1 MADVGKVLL
10 ALAFF
15 VAASSAIVAV
25 VWRHDDA
32 RVTLARRGV
41 YTVFGLLL
49 ACIVI
54 IEISFATNDFSLNI
68 VAEHSSNETP
78 MFYKLAAMWSSQEGS
93 LLLWSFVLSIC
104 ASLALYSTR
113 HKLREIVP
121 WATAVMMAM
130 GSFFIGLMLFAPDVN
145 PFKTLNPAPLDGIG
159 LNPLLQ
165 HPSMM
170 IHPPM
175 LYSGYVA
182 WTVPFAFA
190 IGALITRRVD
200 SEWLRATRRF
210 ALIAWTFLG
219 FGLLLGARWSYSEL
233 GWGGYWAWDPVE
245 NAALMPFL
253 LGTAFLHSIMVQEK
267 RNMLKVWNAA
277 LIVATFS
284 MCLLGTFLVR
294 SGVLESIHAFGNDT
308 VGPYLL
314 VVIGIV
320 VIGSTILLVS
330 RLDDLKTEKRIDSL
344 ASRES
349 VFLINNLLLVGMVIV
364 IAWGTFFPLI
374 SELFT
379 GQKSSLAAPW
389 FDKYTTPLA
398 IVLVLFTGIG
408 PLLAWRRVTWSSAR
422 RVFRVPI
429 AVALVTLVVLW
440 AFTDAADHLWA
451 LALFTFATFAI
462 AGVLQEFYNGAHAR
476 QKTSGGSFFGALAA
490 VTARNRRRYGGYI
503 VHIGIATLLIGIAA
517 SSSFQT
523 NENVVMKPGET
534 RTVDGRQFTYKRPY
548 VQVDSEKFT
557 FGAEVEVTQ
566 GGKFIAD
573 LRTSRRFFRAT
584 GAAATGQI
592 SDYFSGEATTE
603 VGLKT
608 GPLRD
613 IWVTVAPNVTPV
625 QDQMARADKGFK
637 KCVDAGPGTPPQCK
651 DLNAL
656 MRAAQA
662 NPSIQ
667 PRVSAEI
674 EALQLKAGEQIAKEY
689 LKDGNAATFKVI
701 INPLVLWMWIGGII
715 GLIGALIAVWPSR
728 SRRKGAMVRTEADE
742 LKEAKYREIRD
753 AELDH
758 ASGKLS
764 DEDYAILD
772 AELRKEAVEILDTVG
787 VGAGSGEDRPAR
799 VGRAGLPSDWV
810 GGEHVGN
817 GNGNGNGH
825 SNRNGHANGNGHS
838 NGGNGNGHAET
849 NGGGTATQAPT
860 NGNGNGLRPEANGN
874 RNGNGNGHHPEG
886 NGNGNGHDPEAA
898 GNGDGASDETADR
911 D

>member
-1 MADVGKVLL
+1 
-10 ALAFF
+10 
-15 VAASSAIVAV
+15 
-25 VWRHDDA
+25 
-32 RVTLARRGV
+32 
-41 YTVFGLLL
+41 
-49 ACIVI
+49 
-54 IEISFATNDFSLNI
+54 
-68 VAEHSSNETP
+68 
-78 MFYKLAAMWSSQEGS
+78 
-93 LLLWSFVLSIC
+93 
-104 ASLALYSTR
+104 
-113 HKLREIVP
+113 
-121 WATAVMMAM
+121 MMTIGA
-130 GSFFIGLMLFAPDVN
+130 FFIGLMLFAPDVN
-145 PFKTLNPAPLDGIG
+145 PFKVLNPAPQDGIG

-200 SEWLRATRRF
+200 AEWIRATRRF

-219 FGLLLGARWSYSEL
+219 FGLLLGARWSY
-233 GWGGYWAWDPVE
+233 
-245 NAALMPFL
+245 AALMPFL

-267 RNMLKVWNAA
+267 RGMLKVWNSA

-294 SGVLESIHAFGNDT
+294 SGVLQSIHAFGNDT

-320 VIGSTILLVS
+320 VIGSTVLLVS
-330 RLDDLKTEKRIDSL
+330 RLDELRSPKRIDSL
-344 ASRES
+344 ISRES
-349 VFLINNLLLVGMVIV
+349 VFLVNNLLLVGMTVV

-379 GQKSSLAAPW
+379 GHKSSLAAPW

-398 IVLVLFTGIG
+398 ILLVLFTGIG
-408 PLLAWRRVTWSSAR
+408 PLLAWRRVTWASAK
-422 RVFRVPI
+422 RVFRIPVL
-429 AVALVTLVVLW
+429 VGLVTLVVLW
-440 AFTDAADHLWA
+440 AFTDAAHKPWA
-451 LALFTFATFAI
+451 LALFTFAAFAI

-476 QKTSGGSFFGALAA
+476 QKTSGGSFLGALFA

-503 VHIGIATLLIGIAA
+503 VHIAIAILLIGIAA

-523 NENVVMKPGET
+523 NENVSMKPGET
-534 RTVDGRQFTYKRPY
+534 RVVDGREFTYERPY
-548 VQVDSEKFT
+548 VKVDDEKFT
-557 FGAEVEVTQ
+557 IGAIVSVRED
-566 GGKFIAD
+566 GKH
-573 LRTSRRFFRAT
+573 LTTLETSRRFFLPT
-584 GAAATGQI
+584 GAAAGGGI
-592 SDYFSGEATTE
+592 AGYMEGEATSE
-603 VGLKT
+603 VGLQT
-608 GPLRD
+608 GLLRD
-613 IWVTVAPNVTPV
+613 IWVTVAPNVTKI
-625 QDQMARADKGFK
+625 QHQLGLADKGFEQ
-637 KCVDAGPGTPPQCK
+637 CVAAGPGTPPQCK
-651 DLNAL
+651 DINAM

-662 NPSIQ
+662 NPQ
-667 PRVSAEI
+667 LRPQ
-674 EALQLKAGEQIAKEY
+674 ALEQIANLQLLSAQKIARQY
-689 LKDGNAATFKVI
+689 ANSDTAATFKVI

-787 VGAGSGEDRPAR
+787 VGAGTASPRP
-799 VGRAGLPSDWV
+799 GRAGLPSDWE
-810 GGEHVGN
+810 GDEAATN
-817 GNGNGNGH
+817 GNGNGNGAA
-825 SNRNGHANGNGHS
+825 NGH
-838 NGGNGNGHAET
+838 
-849 NGGGTATQAPT
+849 
-860 NGNGNGLRPEANGN
+860 
-874 RNGNGNGHHPEG
+874 GNGHHANG
-886 NGNGNGHDPEAA
+886 NGNGNG
-898 GNGDGASDETADR
+898 ASREPADR

>member
-1 MADVGKVLL
+1 MASVGSVLL

-15 VAASSAIVAV
+15 VAASSAVVAV
-25 VWRHDDA
+25 VWRHDDG

-41 YTVFGLLL
+41 YGVFWLLL
-49 ACIVI
+49 ACVVI
-54 IEISFATNDFSLNI
+54 IEISFATNDFSFNI
-68 VAEHSSNETP
+68 VAEHSSIETP

-93 LLLWSFVLSIC
+93 LLLWSFVLSIV
-104 ASLALYSTR
+104 ASLSLYSTR

-121 WATAVMMAM
+121 WATGVMMTIGA
-130 GSFFIGLMLFAPDVN
+130 FFIGLMLFAPDVN
-145 PFKTLNPAPLDGIG
+145 PFAMLNPAPQDGIG

-267 RNMLKVWNAA
+267 RNMLKVWNAT

-320 VIGSTILLVS
+320 VIGSTLLLVS
-330 RLDDLKTEKRIDSL
+330 RLDDLRTEKRIDSL
-344 ASRES
+344 VSRES

-379 GQKSSLAAPW
+379 GSKSSLAAPW
-389 FDKYTTPLA
+389 FDQYTTPLA
-398 IVLVLFTGIG
+398 ILLVLFTGIG
-408 PLLAWRRVTWSSAR
+408 PLLAWRRVTWASAR
-422 RVFRVPI
+422 RVFRVPLI
-429 AVALVTLVVLW
+429 VAAVVLVVLW
-440 AFTDAADHLWA
+440 AFTDAAHKPWA
-451 LALFTFATFAI
+451 LALFTFAGFAI
-462 AGVLQEFYNGAHAR
+462 SGVLQEFYNGAHAR
-476 QKTSGGSFFGALAA
+476 QKTSGGSFGSALLA

-503 VHIGIATLLIGIAA
+503 VHIGIAVLLIGIAA

-523 NENVVMKPGET
+523 NENISMKPGET
-534 RTVDGRQFTYKRPY
+534 RTVDGREITYKRPY
-548 VQVDSEKFT
+548 VQVDDEKYT
-557 FGAEVEVTQ
+557 FGAEVEVKKD
-566 GGKFIAD
+566 GKFIAL
-573 LRTSRRFFRAT
+573 LRTSRRFFRPT
-584 GAAATGQI
+584 GAAATGEI
-592 SDYFSGEATTE
+592 SDYFGGEATTE

-625 QDQMARADKGFK
+625 QDQLARADKGFT
-637 KCVDAGPGTPPQCK
+637 KCVEAGPGTPPQCK

-662 NPSIQ
+662 NPELRATALGQ
-667 PRVSAEI
+667 I
-674 EALQLKAGEQIAKEY
+674 ETLQLAAAKKIALQY

-701 INPLVLWMWIGGII
+701 INPMVMWMWIGGII
-715 GLIGALIAVWPSR
+715 GLIGALIAVWPGR

-764 DEDYAILD
+764 DHDYALLD
-772 AELRKEAVEILDTVG
+772 GELRKEAVEILDAVG
-787 VGAGSGEDRPAR
+787 VGSGTATLRP
-799 VGRAGLPSDWV
+799 GRAGLPSDWE
-810 GGEHVGN
+810 GGEDDAVDSPT
-817 GNGNGNGH
+817 NGNGH
-825 SNRNGHANGNGHS
+825 AKPAANGNGHK
-838 NGGNGNGHAET
+838 
-849 NGGGTATQAPT
+849 
-860 NGNGNGLRPEANGN
+860 
-874 RNGNGNGHHPEG
+874 NGNGNGHHPNG
-886 NGNGNGHDPEAA
+886 NGNGNGAAHDA
-898 GNGDGASDETADR
+898 ADR